1 MKLSNAVKMA
11 HQFLADRLSDAQ
23 YVVDA
28 TAGNGYD
35 TLFLAENTSDDATV
49 FAFDIQQI
57 ALDKTKKMIDARG
70 FSAKVRYVLGSH
82 INILSYVNQK
92 IDVVMFNL
100 GYLPGGSHKI
110 ATQGITTVPA
120 LQNVLQRLSLSGMV
134 SVVAYP
140 GHPAGKEE
148 QLLIEDFFQSLPQ
161 KEYVVSSYTLLNQI
175 NHPPVLYM
183 IEKVGGNAGEG
194 VASCEN

>member
-11 HQFLADRLSDAQ
+11 HQFLSDRLSNAQ

-35 TLFLAENTSDDATV
+35 TLFLAENTSENATI

-57 ALDKTKKMIDARG
+57 ALDKTRKLIDNHG
-70 FSAKVRYVLGSH
+70 FSAKVRYILDSH
-82 INILSYVNQK
+82 VDIASYADQQ

-100 GYLPGGSHKI
+100 GYLPGGSH
-110 ATQGITTVPA
+110 AITTQAKTTVLA
-120 LQNVLQRLSLSGMV
+120 LQNVLPHLSLNGMV

-148 QLLIEDFFQSLPQ
+148 RMLLKDFLQSLPQ
-161 KEYVVSSYTLLNQI
+161 QKYTVGSYTISNQI

-183 IEKVGGNAGEG
+183 IENVGGKADEG
-194 VASCEN
+194 TASRKN